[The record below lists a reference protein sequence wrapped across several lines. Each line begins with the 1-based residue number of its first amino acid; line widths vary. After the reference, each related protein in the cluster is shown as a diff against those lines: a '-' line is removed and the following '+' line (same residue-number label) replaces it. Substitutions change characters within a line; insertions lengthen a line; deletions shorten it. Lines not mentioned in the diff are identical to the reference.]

1 MVELQ
6 GYSCTIID
14 LFGDNRSLCFCALT
28 SVGALFYFRG
38 FIMQKFKY
46 LFKEKEVITNLNEL
60 NKLGED
66 GWELVGITDEQSNN
80 AIFKKTICSYNDNYD
95 KVAIEDRV
103 EFKIFENNDIAV
115 VFQGVERREF
125 LFGNEGFVVRFIVQN
140 KTKQAIEVYALNVR
154 VNGLPLEKKEPLASN
169 IYAGKR
175 RLAYFKLDIPKL
187 IANNIYSISDMKLLE
202 FQIFYETFNEDFNNT
217 SENIKITPFEF

>member
-1 MVELQ
+1 
-6 GYSCTIID
+6 
-14 LFGDNRSLCFCALT
+14 
-28 SVGALFYFRG
+28 
-38 FIMQKFKY
+38 MQKFKY